1 MNEAAGRERERES
14 QRQRQREREVAGKG
28 EKRKMKHR
36 SQGGTCLT
44 GPRCHPEKA
53 CQRAAREWD
62 SVWPLHR
69 NGQDVWTQLSTSQ
82 TPLDLNFLHCQH
94 VKADL
99 QYWQRQNVCMPACRT
114 PPDYLCTST
123 GLYLPV
129 RLTALLSVSVGARQ
143 CLDTCLDVYILI
155 KERCMLWY
163 AHECEPGL
171 VYLCVCVMG
180 VWRRRRKVACGKL
193 ASLRAACCLNL
204 HGCQRKLWS
213 EESAN
218 RAWGM
223 SPETRIIWNPE
234 TTAGSHLRGPVL
246 KCRPRL
252 SVRVSFPLGS
262 PISWAPSVRVPSCT
276 VGHLLILDAL

>member
-1 MNEAAGRERERES
+1 MPMNVSMGR
-14 QRQRQREREVAGKG
+14 
-28 EKRKMKHR
+28 
-36 SQGGTCLT
+36 
-44 GPRCHPEKA
+44 
-53 CQRAAREWD
+53 
-62 SVWPLHR
+62 
-69 NGQDVWTQLSTSQ
+69 
-82 TPLDLNFLHCQH
+82 F
-94 VKADL
+94 
-99 QYWQRQNVCMPACRT
+99 
-114 PPDYLCTST
+114 
-123 GLYLPV
+123 
-129 RLTALLSVSVGARQ
+129 
-143 CLDTCLDVYILI
+143 I
-155 KERCMLWY
+155 
-163 AHECEPGL
+163 
-171 VYLCVCVMG
+171 CVCVMG
-180 VWRRRRKVACGKL
+180 GGGGWRRRRRKVACGKL

-276 VGHLLILDAL
+276 VGHLLILDALLMLVPKSELTLPQFPQEQPSFAHEEDYGDICERQILKSWTK